1 MATTKEHSAFCATCP
16 SPEVVACLL
25 ALFGLTLTYTR
36 PAEVAQEY
44 LHLPPLPAQYHF
56 EDDWGTQVLFLA
68 GPDTPLL
75 ADDRDGD
82 DDEDE
87 LPAGCASYPFH
98 ASRFWLIP
106 GGNALTTRRVQEAL
120 AAQLAFRWDKRET
133 TMAVE
138 RAA

>member
-16 SPEVVACLL
+16 SPEVVAHLL
-25 ALFGLTLTYTR
+25 APFGLTLTYTR

-56 EDDWGTQVLFLA
+56 EDDWGTQVQFLA

-75 ADDRDGD
+75 ADDE

-87 LPAGCASYPFH
+87 RPAACVSYPPH
-98 ASRFWLIP
+98 ASRFWLIH
-106 GGNALTTRRVQEAL
+106 GANHLSARRVQEAL
-120 AAQLAFRWDKRET
+120 SAHLALRWDEPET
-133 TMAVE
+133 TRMVE
-138 RAA
+138 YAA